1 MPDGV
6 VEPALRIPQI
16 FFGLSERTNLVRSLN
31 HLIDQIGDVADPRSQ
46 WFMADNLI
54 TYGHTAGFRFEPAF
68 ITAVT
73 AANPRP
79 MELALAWRTH
89 TLCWAARSCRVLEG
103 DYVECGTYEGYSMD
117 VVLRYMNGLSDRRV
131 WLYDLFDPT
140 GAAGEGKRLPEHSPQ
155 LYQTVLNR
163 FHERPNV
170 MVTQGKVPDVLND
183 VVPERI
189 AFLHIDMNNADAERG
204 AMERLFGRLAVGGMV
219 VFDDYGWTGYQ
230 DQKRSADEFASAH
243 GLSVLELPTGQ
254 GLLIKR

>member
-16 FFGLSERTNLVRSLN
+16 FFGLSERDHLVRALN

-54 TYGHTAGFRFEPAF
+54 TYGHTAGFRLEPAF
-68 ITAVT
+68 VSAVL
-73 AANPRP
+73 AADPRP

-89 TLCWAARSCRVLEG
+89 TLCWAAKSCVALQG

-117 VVLRYMNGLSDRRV
+117 VVLRYLDGLTDRRV

-140 GAAGEGKRLPEHSPQ
+140 GAPGEGKRLPEHSPY
-155 LYQTVLNR
+155 LYQAVLAR
-163 FHERPNV
+163 FASRPNV
-170 MVTQGKVPDVLND
+170 TVTQGKVPDVLHD
-183 VVPERI
+183 RAPRHI

-204 AMERLFGRLAVGGMV
+204 ALETLFGRVAVGGMV

-230 DQKRSADEFASAH
+230 DQKRAADDFAAGV